1 MPPLRPRG
9 RLPRMSDAL
18 DDDLLPPA
26 PDGPGLFGDTPPPA
40 KPALSAQAMP
50 YRVLARKYR
59 PVTFDDLIGQDTMVR
74 ILRNAFALNRIAHAF
89 MLTGVR
95 GVGKTTTARI
105 IARALNCVGADG
117 TGGPTP
123 DPCGVCD
130 NCRAILADRHPDVV
144 EMDAA
149 SRTGVD
155 DVREIIDATRFRPM
169 QARTKVFIIDE
180 IHMLSRN
187 AFNALLKTLEEPP
200 PHVKFVFA
208 TTEIRK
214 VPVTVLSRCQRFDLR
229 RIPVALLAEHYAGI
243 ARAEQVTVEDE
254 ALAAIAR
261 AADGSVRDGLSLLDQ
276 AIAQGCGAQ
285 ASGAQASGAQASG
298 AQASSAQASGTIT
311 SAAVADMLGIADRGV
326 VFDLMEA
333 AMAGRAVDAL
343 AITDRAY
350 ALGADLGQL
359 LGDLLELTHTLSRLK
374 SVPDLRNSPELPEAE
389 RTRGAALADAL
400 SIPVLARTWQMLLKG
415 AAEVETA
422 PDRRAA
428 AEMVLIRLCHVSD
441 LPPPGELVRRLHT
454 QPTPTP
460 TPTSAPTPAPRASS
474 AQHDPGSPGGA
485 RAVARSFPAAAM
497 ALAEP
502 VENAAPRL
510 ESFRDVLALASA
522 EREVLLHGH
531 LLHSVHLVRF
541 APPVIELRP
550 HADAPRDLAPK
561 LGALL
566 LRMTGTRWTIALTT
580 APGDATL
587 ADQGN
592 TADQAR
598 RAAAAAHPL
607 VLAIM
612 DAFPGARIEAVRDP
626 TADAYGL
633 PVETAAPEITL
644 GGEPAEDEPA
654 DFMEAPIAM
663 EPRFLVETDR

>member
-1 MPPLRPRG
+1 MPD
-9 RLPRMSDAL
+9 SL
-18 DDDLLPPA
+18 DEDLLPPV
-26 PDGPGLFGDTPPPA
+26 PEGPGLFGDPEPR
-40 KPALSAQAMP
+40 LSRAAAPVAVATQATP

-59 PVTFDDLIGQDTMVR
+59 PTTFDDLIGQDAMVR

-105 IARALNCVGADG
+105 IARALNCIGADG

-155 DVREIIDATRFRPM
+155 DVREIIEATRFRPM
-169 QARTKVFIIDE
+169 QARTKVFIVDE
-180 IHMLSRN
+180 VHMLSRN

-229 RIPVALLAEHYAGI
+229 RIPVAMLAEHYAKI
-243 ARAEQVTVEDE
+243 AAVEAVEIEAEAV
-254 ALAAIAR
+254 AAIAR

-276 AIAQGCGAQ
+276 AIAQG
-285 ASGAQASGAQASG
+285 
-298 AQASSAQASGTIT
+298 
-311 SAAVADMLGIADRGV
+311 SAADAQVISAAAVGEMLGMADRGV

-333 AMAGRAVDAL
+333 VMQGRAADAL
-343 AITDRAY
+343 GITDRAY
-350 ALGADLGQL
+350 ALGADLGAL

-374 SVPDLRNSPELPEAE
+374 AVPGLRLSQELPEAE

-400 SIPVLARTWQMLLKG
+400 SVPVLGRAWQMLLKG
-415 AAEVETA
+415 VGEIESA

-428 AEMVLIRLCHVSD
+428 AEMVLIRLCHVAD
-441 LPPPGELVRRLHT
+441 LPTPGDLVRKL
-454 QPTPTP
+454 QGQGAAA
-460 TPTSAPTPAPRASS
+460 SGPALV
-474 AQHDPGSPGGA
+474 PGGGGGGA
-485 RAVARSFPAAAM
+485 RAMGGGVVLAQPA
-497 ALAEP
+497 EG
-502 VENAAPRL
+502 VAAPRL
-510 ESFRDVLALASA
+510 KTFRDVVALVSA
-522 EREVLLHGH
+522 EREMLLHGH

-550 HADAPRDLAPK
+550 QPDAPRDLASR

-566 LRMTGTRWTIALTT
+566 QKATGTRWTIALS
-580 APGDATL
+580 AAAGEPTL
-587 ADQGN
+587 AEQGSE
-592 TADQAR
+592 ADRGRLADAGQ
-598 RAAAAAHPL
+598 HPL
-607 VLAIM
+607 VLAILE
-612 DAFPGARIEAVRDP
+612 AFPGARIEAVRDP
-626 TADAYGL
+626 GVDAYGL
-633 PVETAAPEITL
+633 PAEISL
-644 GGEPAEDEPA
+644 GEPGIGPIDPDDSLSEPP
-654 DFMEAPIAM
+654 DLMDVPIEMDA
-663 EPRFLVETDR
+663 RFLTETVR